1 MYRTLLLVVL
11 SAIALEARAT
21 SLNLSADQQDLDA
34 FGQDMLAAFGYK
46 VLAPATPMGLTGF
59 SVGGYGSIATVHDR
73 DADERLT
80 GSAPHLIGVTGI
92 SVEKGI
98 PFLGKFIGQYGWVP
112 GTSAQVWSAALQ
124 GVWLHEDV
132 VLPSIATTFSYSGA
146 QHIHTFNWHSQS
158 IDIEI
163 SKRFVFVTPF
173 AGFGYAWSS
182 LNPSSN
188 TNFSL
193 DGINVDRGMGFIGV
207 RLGFLLVDTTA
218 VWQRVGSD
226 NIINLRLAAGL

>member
-1 MYRTLLLVVL
+1 MYRTLLLVLL
-11 SAIALEARAT
+11 SVVALQARAT
-21 SLNLSADQQDLDA
+21 SLSLNGDQQDFDA

-59 SVGGYGSIATVHDR
+59 SVGGYGSIVTVHDR

-80 GSAPHLIGVTGI
+80 GSAPHLIGVTG
-92 SVEKGI
+92 VTLEKGI
-98 PFLGKFIGQYGWVP
+98 PYVGKFIGQYGWVP
-112 GTSAQVWSAALQ
+112 GTSAQVWSVALQ

-146 QHIHTFNWHSQS
+146 QHINTFNWHSQS
-158 IDIEI
+158 IDVEI

-173 AGFGYAWSS
+173 AGIGYAWSNLDPS
-182 LNPSSN
+182 YNPS
-188 TNFSL
+188 FSM
-193 DGINVDRGMGFIGV
+193 DSIDVDRTMGFIGV
-207 RLGFLLVDTTA
+207 RMGFLLMDTTA

-226 NIINLRLAAGL
+226 NVFNLRLAVGL